1 MNIKLSD
8 AFRGRYA
15 LPIGGP
21 CPVLFFIA
29 HENDKR
35 KESERAKNL
44 PPPEEKNEFCNNHFT
59 CVVSCNCCSIETE

>member
-21 CPVLFFIA
+21 CRVLFFMA
-29 HENDKR
+29 QKKKNDKR
-35 KESERAKNL
+35 KESERVENL
-44 PPPEEKNEFCNNHFT
+44 PSPRGESFYICIVPTN
-59 CVVSCNCCSIETE
+59 